1 MELRRRVSPYL
12 FLMPAFLAVLFSE
25 LLPASYTIY
34 LSFMNWNYITSPSW
48 TGISNYIRLFSEP
61 QLLKS
66 LVNTLYWVAGTFVFG
81 VALALILAVAIN
93 GIKTGAFF
101 KTVFYLPVT
110 LSPAI
115 VGVFWYVVY
124 STQPG
129 AVNSLLRTFGLSR
142 YVRAWLMD
150 GSINTSLMI
159 GSWIWQ
165 FMGLNLILFLV
176 GLQSIPK
183 EFIEAA
189 QVDGAG
195 PNSTFLHI
203 TLPLLRPIT
212 MLVIANTM
220 INTVRMFDIP
230 WVMVHGGPARVSETL
245 AITMYRESFLL
256 FNMGFGSAIAV
267 FISAITL
274 LLSWRY
280 LRVFRPEISGL
291 KG

>member
-1 MELRRRVSPYL
+1 M
-12 FLMPAFLAVLFSE
+12 
-25 LLPASYTIY
+25 
-34 LSFMNWNYITSPSW
+34 
-48 TGISNYIRLFSEP
+48 
-61 QLLKS
+61 
-66 LVNTLYWVAGTFVFG
+66 
-81 VALALILAVAIN
+81 
-93 GIKTGAFF
+93 
-101 KTVFYLPVT
+101 
-110 LSPAI
+110 
-115 VGVFWYVVY
+115 VY

-129 AVNSLLRTFGLSR
+129 AVNSLLRTFGLSQ
-142 YVRAWLMD
+142 YVKAWLMD

-195 PNSTFLHI
+195 PNSIFLHI
-203 TLPLLRPIT
+203 TLPLLHPIT

-280 LRVFRPEISGL
+280 LRVFRPEVSL
-291 KG
+291 LLCLPWLFS

>member
-1 MELRRRVSPYL
+1 
-12 FLMPAFLAVLFSE
+12 
-25 LLPASYTIY
+25 
-34 LSFMNWNYITSPSW
+34 
-48 TGISNYIRLFSEP
+48 
-61 QLLKS
+61 
-66 LVNTLYWVAGTFVFG
+66 
-81 VALALILAVAIN
+81 
-93 GIKTGAFF
+93 
-101 KTVFYLPVT
+101 
-110 LSPAI
+110 
-115 VGVFWYVVY
+115 
-124 STQPG
+124 
-129 AVNSLLRTFGLSR
+129 
-142 YVRAWLMD
+142 
-150 GSINTSLMI
+150 
-159 GSWIWQ
+159 
-165 FMGLNLILFLV
+165 V

-195 PNSTFLHI
+195 PNRIFLHI

-280 LRVFRPEISGL
+280 LRVFRPEVSGL